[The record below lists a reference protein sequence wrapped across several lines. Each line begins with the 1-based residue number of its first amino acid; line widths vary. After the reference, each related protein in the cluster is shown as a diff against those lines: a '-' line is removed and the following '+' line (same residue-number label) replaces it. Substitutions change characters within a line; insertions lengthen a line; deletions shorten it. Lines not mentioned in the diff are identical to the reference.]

1 MTDLMPS
8 VILPK
13 PCLILF
19 VPATRLERVAKAAET
34 GVPIVAID
42 LEDAVEKSQK
52 ATMRDHLLAFD
63 SEYQGRYWLRINADQ
78 ELANDIELL
87 GKLTKVDGVLLP
99 KCQNRTQVE
108 SVYQACN
115 LPVIA
120 VIETAIGVQN
130 IANIAGA
137 KGVVAM
143 TFGCLDLMQS
153 LGVRLG
159 SLASQAM
166 FDRIRGDL
174 LLHSLVNGLNP
185 PIETIFVD
193 FQDEQGVQAC
203 AEHWLDFGFGGQ
215 LLIHP
220 KQVAIVKRTIE
231 QCQERQFA
239 TAIWQ
244 TYQKTGQAVFAI
256 DGKMVDLPLII
267 WAANLLGETP
277 PS

>member
-1 MTDLMPS
+1 MQNQQTT
-8 VILPK
+8 LPK

-19 VPATRLERVAKAAET
+19 VTATRLERVAKAAAT
-34 GVPIVAID
+34 GVQMVAID

-52 ATMRDHLLAFD
+52 QAVREQLLAFD
-63 SEYQGRYWLRINADQ
+63 QAYQGEYWLRVNADQ
-78 ELANDIELL
+78 ELASDIKLL
-87 GKLTKVDGVLLP
+87 GSLTRVKGVLLP

-108 SVYQACN
+108 YVSQATD

-130 IANIAGA
+130 IADIATA
-137 KGVVAM
+137 KGLVAM

-153 LGVRLG
+153 FGVRLG
-159 SLASQAM
+159 SVAAGVM

-193 FQDEQGVQAC
+193 FADEIGMQNAVR
-203 AEHWLDFGFGGQ
+203 HWLDFGFGGQ

-220 KQVAIVKRTIE
+220 KQVAIANAVIDGH
-231 QCQERQFA
+231 QQRQFA
-239 TAIWQ
+239 SQIWQ